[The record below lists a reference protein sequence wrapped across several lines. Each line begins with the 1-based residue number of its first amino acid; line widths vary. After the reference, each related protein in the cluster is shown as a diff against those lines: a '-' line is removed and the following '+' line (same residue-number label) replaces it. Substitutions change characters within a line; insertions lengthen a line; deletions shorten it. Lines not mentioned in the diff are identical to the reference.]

1 MSPTASTTQDP
12 MEQYA
17 TTVNSLHAKLGRV
30 VNNQQEVAASLSRA
44 VAALRSISAARQQK

>member
-1 MSPTASTTQDP
+1 MNPAETPIQDP

-17 TTVNSLHAKLGRV
+17 ATVSTLQAKLGRV
-30 VNNQQEVAASLSRA
+30 VSNQQEVANSLSRA